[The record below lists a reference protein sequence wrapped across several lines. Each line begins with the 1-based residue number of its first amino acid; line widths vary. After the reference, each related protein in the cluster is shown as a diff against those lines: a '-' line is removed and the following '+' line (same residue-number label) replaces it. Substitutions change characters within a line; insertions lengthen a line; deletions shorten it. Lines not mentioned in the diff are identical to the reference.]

1 MKKRIISL
9 GTFLLL
15 AGSLLAQIPFAYTV
29 KGELSDSAFHGK
41 EIAIICGDDRREM
54 AKTVVNGCNFEFSG
68 AEDSVR
74 YCYVW
79 A

>member
-41 EIAIICGDDRREM
+41 EIAIICGVKWQKQSLMDVISSLAVQRI
-54 AKTVVNGCNFEFSG
+54 V
-68 AEDSVR
+68 
-74 YCYVW
+74 
-79 A
+79 